1 MLLSQCVEQSKTHD
15 NFKKLQEKAEEMI
28 TNHVYSNLE
37 NMSPEAKTRF
47 QTFLA
52 VYLSQ
57 IDGGKDLKLT
67 EPLLLRMTK
76 YGNQA

>member
-1 MLLSQCVEQSKTHD
+1 
-15 NFKKLQEKAEEMI
+15 MI
-28 TNHVYSNLE
+28 TNHVYSNLD

-57 IDGGKDLKLT
+57 IDGGKDLKQT

-76 YGNQA
+76 YGN